1 MATKE
6 TKNAEVTKKVEE
18 AASLKAYKG
27 SRKEIIEAMK
37 ADKNNR
43 VFDIVVR
50 SISVSPQQTTDGKS
64 YYNVIVGFNEEVEA
78 AVKQADGSFEMQAIS
93 SLTLSWY
100 QVENVLRR
108 SVYFGR
114 YIEMINQAL
123 VAGFI
128 SQLLIGVKL
137 SFIAEFIAAGEE
149 RANPFNKNE
158 NVYDA
163 KDYDR
168 FIYHVIA
175 ADKTP
180 EIEPVYAEIGKMQ
193 LQMLLDNA
201 KQKLFATAATNT
213 FTAVNNAKDKEE
225 AEASAPNPF

>member
-6 TKNAEVTKKVEE
+6 TKKAEETKKEEVTT
-18 AASLKAYKG
+18 LKAYKG

-37 ADKNNR
+37 ADEHNK
-43 VFDIVVR
+43 VFDVVVR
-50 SISVSPQQTTDGKS
+50 SISVSPQQTTDGKL
-64 YYNVIVGFNEEVEA
+64 YYNIIVGFNEEVEA
-78 AVKQADGSFEMQAIS
+78 AVKQADGTFEMQVIS

-123 VAGFI
+123 TAGFI

-137 SFIAEFIAAGEE
+137 SFIAEFVAAGEE

-158 NVYDA
+158 NVYDV

-168 FIYHVIA
+168 FIYHVVSA
-175 ADKTP
+175 NKTP
-180 EIEPVYAEIGKMQ
+180 EIEPIYAEIGKMQ

>member
-1 MATKE
+1 
-6 TKNAEVTKKVEE
+6 
-18 AASLKAYKG
+18 
-27 SRKEIIEAMK
+27 
-37 ADKNNR
+37 
-43 VFDIVVR
+43 
-50 SISVSPQQTTDGKS
+50 
-64 YYNVIVGFNEEVEA
+64 
-78 AVKQADGSFEMQAIS
+78 
-93 SLTLSWY
+93 
-100 QVENVLRR
+100 
-108 SVYFGR
+108 
-114 YIEMINQAL
+114 MINQAL
-123 VAGFI
+123 IAGFI
-128 SQLLIGVKL
+128 SQLLIDVKL

-168 FIYHVIA
+168 FIYHVIS

-180 EIEPVYAEIGKMQ
+180 EIEPIYAEIGKMQ

-201 KQKLFATAATNT
+201 KQKLFATAATNN

>member
-1 MATKE
+1 MTTKE
-6 TKNAEVTKKVEE
+6 TKKAEETKKEEVTT
-18 AASLKAYKG
+18 LKAYKG

-37 ADKNNR
+37 ADEHNK

-50 SISVSPQQTTDGKS
+50 SISVSPQQTTDGKL
-64 YYNVIVGFNEEVEA
+64 YYNIIVGFNEEVEA
-78 AVKQADGSFEMQAIS
+78 AVKQADGTFEIQAIT

-123 VAGFI
+123 TAGFI

-137 SFIAEFIAAGEE
+137 SFIAEFVAAGEE

-168 FIYHVIA
+168 FIYHVVS

-180 EIEPVYAEIGKMQ
+180 EIEPIYAEIGKMQ

>member
-6 TKNAEVTKKVEE
+6 IKKAEETKKEEVTT
-18 AASLKAYKG
+18 LKAYKG

-37 ADKNNR
+37 ADEHNK
-43 VFDIVVR
+43 VFDVVVR
-50 SISVSPQQTTDGKS
+50 SISVSPQQTTDGKL
-64 YYNVIVGFNEEVEA
+64 YYNIIVGFNEEVEA
-78 AVKQADGSFEMQAIS
+78 AVKQADGTFEMQAIS

-123 VAGFI
+123 TAGFI

-168 FIYHVIA
+168 FIYHVVS

-180 EIEPVYAEIGKMQ
+180 EIELIYAEIGKMQ

>member
-1 MATKE
+1 MTTKE
-6 TKNAEVTKKVEE
+6 VKKVEE
-18 AASLKAYKG
+18 TKKAEVTTLKAYKG

-37 ADKNNR
+37 ADENNK
-43 VFDIVVR
+43 VLDIIVR
-50 SISVSPQQTTDGKS
+50 SVSVSPQQTTDGKS
-64 YYNVIVGFNEEVEA
+64 YYNIIVGFNEEVEA
-78 AVKQADGSFEMQAIS
+78 AVKQADGTFEMQAIS

-108 SVYFGR
+108 SIYFGR

-128 SQLLIGVKL
+128 SQLLIGIKL
-137 SFIAEFIAAGEE
+137 SFIAEFVAAGEE

-158 NVYDA
+158 NVYEA

-180 EIEPVYAEIGKMQ
+180 EIEPIFAEIGKMQ
-193 LQMLLDNA
+193 LQNA
-201 KQKLFATAATNT
+201 FGQCKTKAICKCSNQ
-213 FTAVNNAKDKEE
+213 
-225 AEASAPNPF
+225 